1 MFDASTWDSI
11 RSMHIIKDEIK
22 MVKGHYAYITRM
34 HKQLAL
40 MALTTITMSKNS
52 YILGPILFC
61 SNTDKMLVDKF
72 PTMPC
77 VYMTTK
83 KKEKNTLRGK
93 FLWPCYDQ

>member
-34 HKQLAL
+34 YKPLAL
-40 MALTTITMSKNS
+40 MTLTTITMSKNA
-52 YILGPILFC
+52 YNLGPILFC
-61 SNTDKMLVDKF
+61 SNTDKLLVDKF

-83 KKEKNTLRGK
+83 KKILHRGK